1 MLAAGGV
8 DAIPKF
14 QKIFDNKY
22 RYDKDIKKK
31 RGNLFTSLISY

>member
-22 RYDKDIKKK
+22 RYKKI
-31 RGNLFTSLISY
+31 REVIYLPLL

>member
-1 MLAAGGV
+1 MLAAGGA

-22 RYDKDIKKK
+22 RYNKDIKK
-31 RGNLFTSLISY
+31 